1 LKQFLEFKIIEKH
14 LNPVAQ
20 YRAATGPRLQPTG
33 RGGLLCGVSWKS
45 SWDTAWQPSPAGK
58 TACAARCNIRTP
70 RACRRGHHVGRRGDV
85 FTGGSAVAR
94 RQQGVAGEHRWGPEV
109 APGKKSEDGAHRGGQ
124 ATVGRREVAGAAAFN
139 GGGVAPMVVDEGG

>member
-1 LKQFLEFKIIEKH
+1 
-14 LNPVAQ
+14 V
-20 YRAATGPRLQPTG
+20 RAGVVTTRRPHAG
-33 RGGLLCGVSWKS
+33 RC
-45 SWDTAWQPSPAGK
+45 
-58 TACAARCNIRTP
+58 
-70 RACRRGHHVGRRGDV
+70 GDV